1 LRFFKYQNKVSTICD
16 GETWSYNSNV
26 KKMKTLPTIGYSGR
40 VDFPKKSGKGRV
52 DQTLETWQ
60 KLGDK
65 LLHHIKTK
73 SHKAPAGKAQLQAAV
88 KTGVEILEHSECESK
103 KQQAVTELNQLKY
116 ALGDYWGQ
124 WLATIR
130 HSKLEG
136 RGRTTVT
143 FNLEPELL
151 RFLGHKKF
159 NEQAM
164 CTLQSAVLSLELHS
178 ISELYDL
185 QEFLSKYSAK
195 REQLKVEKRSNDAG
209 PSSIAITTSQLAR
222 LFKNAKL
229 DDYEALKSYFSH
241 KQKIINKANKLDK
254 VRTMI
259 EQHDPDPTLAELLI
273 DELRKLVVN

>member
-1 LRFFKYQNKVSTICD
+1 MEKLGRITPMSKKV
-16 GETWSYNSNV
+16 
-26 KKMKTLPTIGYSGR
+26 KTLPTIGYSGR
-40 VDFPKKSGKGRV
+40 VDFSKKPGKGRV
-52 DQTLETWQ
+52 DQTLETWKDFGE
-60 KLGDK
+60 KLI
-65 LLHHIKTK
+65 HHIDTK
-73 SHKAPAGKAQLQAAV
+73 SHKAPGGKAQLLAAV
-88 KTGVEILEHSECESK
+88 TTGEKILKSSDESESVK
-103 KQQAVTELNQLKY
+103 RQAVTELNQLKY

-130 HSKLEG
+130 HSKLED

-143 FNLEPELL
+143 FNIEPGMLK
-151 RFLGHKKF
+151 FLGHEEF

-164 CTLQSAVLSLELHS
+164 YTLQSAVLSLELHS

-195 REQLKVEKRSNDAG
+195 REQLKVEKRSNDDG

-229 DDYEALKSYFSH
+229 NDYEALKSYFSQ
-241 KQKIINKANKLDK
+241 KQKIIHKANKLDQ

-259 EQHDPDPTLAELLI
+259 EQHDPDPTSAEQLI